1 MPSDY
6 DNAVCH
12 DPSFIDFS
20 LMGKV
25 VMVTE
30 AGPEDA
36 LGVPH
41 AMAAA
46 GAELALTGNDQ
57 AELARTIGD
66 LRAAGF
72 SARPFAMDFH
82 DVASVRAAVDGVV
95 AAFGRIDVL
104 VNHVGYNV
112 PQLGLEVTEKDWA
125 EIMQVNATG
134 PFFCAQAAGRHM
146 VAARRGSIINVGTHT
161 AVKANHRRA
170 AYGAARAAMVQYTR
184 NLALEWAEYNVRV
197 NSVAPSIIKAHNL
210 ELYPEMYEGMR
221 QRNPMR
227 RFASEKEVSAAIQ
240 FLASDAAGF
249 ITGQVISVDGGS
261 AL

>member
-1 MPSDY
+1 MSEF
-6 DNAVCH
+6 DNAARH
-12 DPSFIDFS
+12 DPAFIDFS
-20 LMGKV
+20 LKGKV

-36 LGVPH
+36 LGVPM

-46 GAELALTGNDQ
+46 GAELALTGNDADELGKTL
-57 AELARTIGD
+57 AELRE
-66 LRAAGF
+66 AGF
-72 SARPFAMDFH
+72 AARPFAMDFH
-82 DVASVRAAVDGVV
+82 DLSSVRAAVDAVA

-112 PQLGLEVTEKDWA
+112 PQLGLEVTEADWA

-170 AYGAARAAMVQYTR
+170 AYGASRAAMVQYTR
-184 NLALEWAEYNVRV
+184 NLALEWAEHGVRV

-221 QRNPMR
+221 QRNPMK
-227 RFASEKEVSAAIQ
+227 RFATEKEVAAVIQ
-240 FLASDAAGF
+240 FLASDASGF
-249 ITGQVISVDGGS
+249 VTGQVLSVDGGS